1 MQYDRPNNKSW
12 YRQFADVLSAIW
24 NMSPDPKK
32 PTKQALRAVLH
43 HRHVT
48 HWNHMDEVYPGIF
61 VGDEASA
68 KDTEGL
74 KRAGITHVLNASC
87 VTSVSSP
94 LGVNTSAQFY
104 QIRSFKCEFLGI
116 PALDIMT
123 FKISPFFDQAANFI
137 ESALN
142 SNGKVLVHCYM
153 GVSRSATLAMVY
165 LMIKKKMSAVE
176 ALSQLRTA
184 RNVYPNDGFLDQICE
199 LELKLKGQL

>member
-1 MQYDRPNNKSW
+1 MP
-12 YRQFADVLSAIW
+12 V
-24 NMSPDPKK
+24 DPKK
-32 PTKQALRAVLH
+32 FTKQSLKEILH
-43 HRHVT
+43 HRHVSQ
-48 HWNHMDEVYPGIF
+48 WNHMDEVYPGIY

-68 KDTEGL
+68 KDTKGL
-74 KRAGITHVLNASC
+74 ELAGITHVLNASYI
-87 VTSVSSP
+87 TSASS

-153 GVSRSATLAMVY
+153 GVSRSATLVMAY
-165 LMIKKKMSAVE
+165 LMLKKKMSATE

-184 RNVYPNDGFLDQICE
+184 RNVFPNDGFMDEICE
-199 LELKLKGQL
+199 LDLKLKAEARQ